1 MDIRHGRTS
10 DRRIEFHIS
19 SFAFFVLPMGCFM
32 PDLLLASVEY
42 SGYISEIK
50 FAIFLALFLLWLP
63 LVGWVYRD
71 ALTVETKAVFW
82 TALVFG
88 AGAAAAII
96 WLLIPLFVIGI
107 LFYLMAVGATS
118 ISYVVHRNARVMDF
132 DRVLTAEHIKGL
144 FVSKQKRLDALKGFL
159 FVTAND
165 NEVPLPQPQ
174 TPDFFGYKAA
184 YDIFSDANWRRANS
198 IMFSPTH
205 EHYNVTYYV
214 DGAPLKQPTIPRD
227 QMEYFIRFLKNVA
240 DLDAGEKRKPQK
252 GKFKI
257 RQDKKNTEWEVAT
270 AGSTAGEQLRL
281 KQIMQQKITR
291 LTDIGLMPRQ
301 YEQLNKI
308 RGLKQGL
315 FIVTGP
321 QKTGA
326 TTTFYALLRNHDAF
340 INNICTLERRI
351 SAELPNITQN
361 VFTLTDTGTT
371 TYDKKLQAIVRMG
384 PDIVGVADCEN
395 TETARVACA
404 AAKDGKIVYVTL
416 KADNVLRALGKWMKL
431 VGDRNLATENLLGI
445 SSQRILRKLCDEC
458 KQAYGPNRELLKKLN
473 IPAEKAKVFY
483 RPGKLQYP
491 KHGKPITCEDCQG
504 TGFLGR
510 TGVFETITINDELRD
525 AIKQS
530 KSLTEIG
537 TQFRRAKM
545 LYLQEQA
552 LRKVI
557 GGITSV
563 NEMVRILAASKKQKM
578 KKPEQK

>member
-1 MDIRHGRTS
+1 
-10 DRRIEFHIS
+10 
-19 SFAFFVLPMGCFM
+19 MGYFM
-32 PDLLLASVEY
+32 PDLLLTSIEY
-42 SGYISEIK
+42 SSYISEIK
-50 FAIFLALFLLWLP
+50 FGIFLALFLLWLP

-71 ALTVETKAVFW
+71 ALAVETKEVFW

-107 LFYLMAVGATS
+107 LFYAVAVAATS
-118 ISYVVHRNARVMDF
+118 LSYVRHRNARVLDF

-144 FVSKQKRLDALKGFL
+144 FVSKQKRLDALKGFS
-159 FVTAND
+159 FITAND
-165 NEVPLPQPQ
+165 NEVPLPEPQ
-174 TPDFFGYKAA
+174 TADFFGYKAA
-184 YDIFSDANWRRANS
+184 YEIFSDANWRRASS
-198 IMFSPTH
+198 IMFSPSP
-205 EHYNVTYYV
+205 EYYNVTYHV

-227 QMEYFIRFLKNVA
+227 QMEFFIHFLKNLA
-240 DLDAGEKRKPQK
+240 DLDANEKRKPQK

-257 RQDKKNTEWEVAT
+257 RQDKENTEWEVAT
-270 AGSTAGEQLRL
+270 AGSTVGEQLRL
-281 KQIMQQKITR
+281 KQIMQQKIAR
-291 LTDIGLMPRQ
+291 LADIGLMTRQ

-321 QKTGA
+321 QKTGV
-326 TTTFYALLRNHDAF
+326 TTTFYALLQNHDAF
-340 INNICTLERRI
+340 INSISTLERRL

-361 VFTLTDTGTT
+361 VFTLSDTGTT
-371 TYDKKLQAIVRMG
+371 TYAKKLQAIVRMG
-384 PDIVGVADCEN
+384 LDIIGIADCEN
-395 TETARVACA
+395 AETAQTACA

-431 VGDRNLATENLLGI
+431 VGDRNLAVENLLGI
-445 SSQRILRKLCDEC
+445 SNQRLIRKLCDEC
-458 KQAYGPNRELLKKLN
+458 KQAYGPNRELLRKFN

-483 RPGKLQYP
+483 RPGKVIYP
-491 KHGKPITCEDCQG
+491 KHGKPITCENCQG

-510 TGVFETITINDELRD
+510 TGVFETITIDDELRN
-525 AIKQS
+525 AIKQA
-530 KSLTEIG
+530 KTLAEIG

-557 GGITSV
+557 GGTTSI
-563 NEMVRILAASKKQKM
+563 NEIVRMLATSKKQKT